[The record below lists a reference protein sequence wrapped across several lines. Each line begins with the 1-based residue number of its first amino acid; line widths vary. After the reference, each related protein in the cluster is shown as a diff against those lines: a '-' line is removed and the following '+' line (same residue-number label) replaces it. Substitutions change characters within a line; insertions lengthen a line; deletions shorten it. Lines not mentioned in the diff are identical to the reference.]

1 MDDDKQDK
9 AGIPRGGD
17 TAKRPPPTIELTASD
32 VSDSAPASD
41 AAASGAA
48 DTAAPESEATASD
61 HTGPS
66 PATEPSPAAKTP
78 SRASSIFVSAL
89 TGAVAAAL
97 VIGVAKLADWPGTP
111 VEKPPV
117 DAVSKSDVDV
127 LGARIAKI
135 ETDAA
140 KPVPAPRPV
149 ADPTIVTRLDAVEK
163 SLTSLRN
170 DVVAAR
176 GQSEKVVAAL
186 NEIKS
191 APPQAVIA
199 QSTPAGDTSAL
210 EERLGKIERATAALS
225 AAAAAPPPAP
235 PAPLEDPNVRRMAAA
250 TALDSAVRQG
260 EPYAA
265 ALAAARSSGGETD
278 ALKPLDAFAATGIP
292 NAGALSRELL
302 TLLPKLAPKPET
314 AAAPSGIVERLQQ
327 SAAKLVRIQ
336 RTDAAASGNAA
347 ILARVMSA
355 AQRDD
360 VAEAKRELMQ
370 LPAPDRAPAQAW
382 IAKADAREAALA
394 ASRQFASD
402 TMSALSK
409 PAR

>member
-1 MDDDKQDK
+1 M
-9 AGIPRGGD
+9 
-17 TAKRPPPTIELTASD
+17 
-32 VSDSAPASD
+32 
-41 AAASGAA
+41 
-48 DTAAPESEATASD
+48 
-61 HTGPS
+61 
-66 PATEPSPAAKTP
+66 
-78 SRASSIFVSAL
+78 
-89 TGAVAAAL
+89 
-97 VIGVAKLADWPGTP
+97 
-111 VEKPPV
+111 
-117 DAVSKSDVDV
+117 
-127 LGARIAKI
+127 
-135 ETDAA
+135 
-140 KPVPAPRPV
+140 
-149 ADPTIVTRLDAVEK
+149 EK

>member
-9 AGIPRGGD
+9 AGIQPSSD
-17 TAKRPPPTIELTASD
+17 AAKRPPPTIELTASN

-41 AAASGAA
+41 AAAPDAA
-48 DTAAPESEATASD
+48 ASDAPPSETSASD
-61 HTGPS
+61 H
-66 PATEPSPAAKTP
+66 AEPSPAAKAP
-78 SRASSIFVSAL
+78 SRTSSILISAL
-89 TGAVAAAL
+89 TGAAAAAL
-97 VIGVAKLADWPGTP
+97 VLGAAKLAGWPGTP
-111 VEKPPV
+111 AQPVADVASKNDV
-117 DAVSKSDVDV
+117 DA
-127 LGARIAKI
+127 LGVRIAKI
-135 ETDAA
+135 EIDAA
-140 KPVPAPRPV
+140 KPVPTPRPV
-149 ADPTIVTRLDAVEK
+149 ADPAAVTRLDAVEK

-170 DVVAAR
+170 DVAAAR
-176 GQSEKVVAAL
+176 GQGEKVAAAL

-191 APPQAVIA
+191 APPQAAIA
-199 QSTPAGDTSAL
+199 QSAPAVDTSAL

-235 PAPLEDPNVRRMAAA
+235 QAPLEDPNVRRMASA

-265 ALAAARSSGGETD
+265 ALAAARSAGGDTD
-278 ALKPLDAFAATGIP
+278 GLKPLDAFAATGVP
-292 NAGALSRELL
+292 TAGALSRELL
-302 TLLPKLAPKPET
+302 TLLPKLAPKPE
-314 AAAPSGIVERLQQ
+314 AQPAPSGMVERLQQ

-347 ILARVMSA
+347 IFARVTSA

-370 LPAPDRAPAQAW
+370 LPASDRVPVQAW
-382 IAKADAREAALA
+382 IAKMDAREAALA

-402 TMSALSK
+402 TMAALSK

>member
-1 MDDDKQDK
+1 M
-9 AGIPRGGD
+9 
-17 TAKRPPPTIELTASD
+17 
-32 VSDSAPASD
+32 
-41 AAASGAA
+41 
-48 DTAAPESEATASD
+48 
-61 HTGPS
+61 
-66 PATEPSPAAKTP
+66 
-78 SRASSIFVSAL
+78 
-89 TGAVAAAL
+89 AAAL
-97 VIGVAKLADWPGTP
+97 VLGAAKLAGWPGVP
-111 VEKPPV
+111 AQPAAV
-117 DAVSKSDVDV
+117 DVVGKSDFDA
-127 LGARIAKI
+127 LGVRIAKI
-135 ETDAA
+135 ETEAA
-140 KPVPAPRPV
+140 KPVAAPRPV
-149 ADPTIVTRLDAVEK
+149 ADPAIVTRLDAVEK

-170 DVVAAR
+170 DVAAAR
-176 GQSEKVVAAL
+176 GQGEKVVAAL

-191 APPQAVIA
+191 APPQPVMS
-199 QSTPAGDTSAL
+199 QSAPAGDTSAL

-265 ALAAARSSGGETD
+265 ALAAARSANGETEV
-278 ALKPLDAFAATGIP
+278 LKPLDAFAATGVP
-292 NAGALSRELL
+292 NAGTLSRELL
-302 TLLPKLAPKPET
+302 TLLPKLAPKTET

-347 ILARVMSA
+347 ILARVTAA

-360 VAEAKRELMQ
+360 VAEAKRELGQ
-370 LPAPDRAPAQAW
+370 LPAPDRAAAQAW

-402 TMSALSK
+402 TMAALSK

>member
-1 MDDDKQDK
+1 MDDEKQDK
-9 AGIPRGGD
+9 AGTSQSSD
-17 TAKRPPPTIELTASD
+17 TAKRPPPTIELTASE
-32 VSDSAPASD
+32 VSDSTPASEG
-41 AAASGAA
+41 AASGA
-48 DTAAPESEATASD
+48 TESEASASD
-61 HTGPS
+61 HP
-66 PATEPSPAAKTP
+66 EPSLASSPP
-78 SRASSIFVSAL
+78 LSRASSVFVSAL

-97 VIGVAKLADWPGTP
+97 VLGAAKLAGWPGVP
-111 VEKPPV
+111 AQPAAV
-117 DAVSKSDVDV
+117 DVVGKSDFDA
-127 LGARIAKI
+127 LGVRIAKI
-135 ETDAA
+135 ETEAA
-140 KPVPAPRPV
+140 KPVAAPRPV
-149 ADPTIVTRLDAVEK
+149 ADPAIVTRLDAVEK

-170 DVVAAR
+170 DVAAAR
-176 GQSEKVVAAL
+176 GQGEQVVAAL

-191 APPQAVIA
+191 APPQPVMS
-199 QSTPAGDTSAL
+199 QSAPAGDTSAL

-265 ALAAARSSGGETD
+265 ALAAARSANGETEV
-278 ALKPLDAFAATGIP
+278 LKPLDAFAATGVP
-292 NAGALSRELL
+292 NAGTLSRELL
-302 TLLPKLAPKPET
+302 TLLPKLAPKTET

-347 ILARVMSA
+347 ILARVTAA

-360 VAEAKRELMQ
+360 VAEAKRELGQ
-370 LPAPDRAPAQAW
+370 LPAPDRAAAQAW

-402 TMSALSK
+402 TMAALSK

>member
-9 AGIPRGGD
+9 AGIPQGGD
-17 TAKRPPPTIELTASD
+17 TAKRPPPTIELTASK

-41 AAASGAA
+41 GAPSGAA
-48 DTAAPESEATASD
+48 DPAESEASASD
-61 HTGPS
+61 HT
-66 PATEPSPAAKTP
+66 EPSPESPSPSPP

-97 VIGVAKLADWPGTP
+97 VLGAANLAGWPGAP
-111 VEKPPV
+111 QPMV
-117 DAVSKSDVDV
+117 DVVGKSDVDA
-127 LGARIAKI
+127 LGSRIAKI
-135 ETDAA
+135 ESDAA
-140 KPVPAPRPV
+140 KPAPAPR
-149 ADPTIVTRLDAVEK
+149 ADPAIVTRLDAVEK

-170 DVVAAR
+170 DVAAAR
-176 GQSEKVVAAL
+176 GQGEKVVAAL

-191 APPQAVIA
+191 ASPQAVPA
-199 QSTPAGDTSAL
+199 QSTPAVDTSAI
-210 EERLGKIERATAALS
+210 EERLGKIERATAVLS

-235 PAPLEDPNVRRMAAA
+235 QAPLEDPNVRRMAAA

-265 ALAAARSSGGETD
+265 ALAAARSASGETD
-278 ALKPLDAFAATGIP
+278 VLKPLDAFAATGIP

-302 TLLPKLAPKPET
+302 TLLPKLAPKPDDKP
-314 AAAPSGIVERLQQ
+314 APSGIVERLQQ

-347 ILARVMSA
+347 ILARVTSA

-370 LPAPDRAPAQAW
+370 LPASDRAPAQAW
-382 IAKADAREAALA
+382 ITKADAREAALA

-402 TMSALSK
+402 TMAALSK

>member
-9 AGIPRGGD
+9 AGIQPSSD
-17 TAKRPPPTIELTASD
+17 AAKRPPPTIELTASN

-61 HTGPS
+61 HTEAP
-66 PATEPSPAAKTP
+66 PATEPSLAAKTP

-111 VEKPPV
+111 VQKPP
-117 DAVSKSDVDV
+117 DAVSKNDVDA
-127 LGARIAKI
+127 LGTRIAKI

-149 ADPTIVTRLDAVEK
+149 ADPAIVTRLDAVEK

-170 DVVAAR
+170 DVAAAR

-191 APPQAVIA
+191 APPRAVIS
-199 QSTPAGDTSAL
+199 QSAPAGDTSAL

-225 AAAAAPPPAP
+225 AAAAAPLPVPPP
-235 PAPLEDPNVRRMAAA
+235 PLEDPNVRRMASA

-265 ALAAARSSGGETD
+265 ALTAARSAGGD
-278 ALKPLDAFAATGIP
+278 ADVLKPLDAFAATGVP
-292 NAGALSRELL
+292 TAGALSRELL
-302 TLLPKLAPKPET
+302 TLLPKLTPKPE
-314 AAAPSGIVERLQQ
+314 AQPAPSGMVERLQQ
-327 SAAKLVRIQ
+327 SAAKLVRVQ

-347 ILARVMSA
+347 ILARITSA

-370 LPAPDRAPAQAW
+370 LPASDRVPVQAW
-382 IAKADAREAALA
+382 IAKMDAREAALA
-394 ASRQFASD
+394 ASRQFAAD
-402 TMSALSK
+402 TMAALSK

>member
-9 AGIPRGGD
+9 AGIPQGGD
-17 TAKRPPPTIELTASD
+17 TAKRPPPTIELTASK

-41 AAASGAA
+41 GAPSGAA
-48 DTAAPESEATASD
+48 DEAPEAQASASD
-61 HTGPS
+61 HP
-66 PATEPSPAAKTP
+66 EPSPAAKAP
-78 SRASSIFVSAL
+78 SRASSIFISAL

-97 VIGVAKLADWPGTP
+97 VLGAAKLAGWPEAP
-111 VEKPPV
+111 VPPAAV
-117 DAVSKSDVDV
+117 DVVGKSDVDA
-127 LGARIAKI
+127 LGSRIAKI
-135 ETDAA
+135 ESDAA
-140 KPVPAPRPV
+140 KPAPAPR
-149 ADPTIVTRLDAVEK
+149 ADPAIVTRLDAVEK

-170 DVVAAR
+170 DVAAAR

-191 APPQAVIA
+191 ASPQAVTA
-199 QSTPAGDTSAL
+199 QSTPAVDTSAI
-210 EERLGKIERATAALS
+210 EERLGKIERATAVLS

-235 PAPLEDPNVRRMAAA
+235 QAPLEDPNVRRMAAA

-265 ALAAARSSGGETD
+265 ALAAARSASGETD
-278 ALKPLDAFAATGIP
+278 VLKPLDAFAATGIP

-302 TLLPKLAPKPET
+302 TLLPKLAPKTEP

-336 RTDAAASGNAA
+336 RTDAAASGSAA
-347 ILARVMSA
+347 ILARVTSA

-370 LPAPDRAPAQAW
+370 LPASDRAPAQAW
-382 IAKADAREAALA
+382 ITKADAREAALA

-402 TMSALSK
+402 TMAALSK

>member
-9 AGIPRGGD
+9 AGIQPSSNA
-17 TAKRPPPTIELTASD
+17 AKRPPPTIELTASN
-32 VSDSAPASD
+32 VSDSAPTSD
-41 AAASGAA
+41 AAAPDAA
-48 DTAAPESEATASD
+48 VSDAPPSEASASD
-61 HTGPS
+61 H
-66 PATEPSPAAKTP
+66 AEPSPAAKAPT
-78 SRASSIFVSAL
+78 RTSSILVSAL
-89 TGAVAAAL
+89 TGAAAAAL
-97 VIGVAKLADWPGTP
+97 VLGVAKSSGWLDAP
-111 VEKPPV
+111 VQKPP
-117 DAVSKSDVDV
+117 DAVSKNDVDA
-127 LGARIAKI
+127 LGTRIAKI

-149 ADPTIVTRLDAVEK
+149 ADPAIVTRLDAVEK

-170 DVVAAR
+170 DVAAAR

-191 APPQAVIA
+191 APPQAVIS
-199 QSTPAGDTSAL
+199 QSAPAGDTSAL

-225 AAAAAPPPAP
+225 AAAAAPP
-235 PAPLEDPNVRRMAAA
+235 APLEDPNVRRMASA

-265 ALAAARSSGGETD
+265 TLTAARSAGGDTD
-278 ALKPLDAFAATGIP
+278 VLKPLDAFAATGVP
-292 NAGALSRELL
+292 TAGALSRELL
-302 TLLPKLAPKPET
+302 TLLPKLTPKPE
-314 AAAPSGIVERLQQ
+314 AQPAPSGMVERLQQ
-327 SAAKLVRIQ
+327 SAAKLVRVQ

-347 ILARVMSA
+347 ILARITSA

-370 LPAPDRAPAQAW
+370 LPASDRVPVQAW
-382 IAKADAREAALA
+382 IAKMDAREAALA
-394 ASRQFASD
+394 ASRQFAAD
-402 TMSALSK
+402 TMAALSK

>member
-9 AGIPRGGD
+9 AGIPPGGD
-17 TAKRPPPTIELTASD
+17 AAKRPPPTIELTASN

-41 AAASGAA
+41 AAAPDAA
-48 DTAAPESEATASD
+48 ASDAPQSEAPASD
-61 HTGPS
+61 H
-66 PATEPSPAAKTP
+66 AEPSPAAKVP
-78 SRASSIFVSAL
+78 SRTSSILVSAL
-89 TGAVAAAL
+89 TGAAAAAL
-97 VIGVAKLADWPGTP
+97 VLGVAKSSGWLDAP
-111 VEKPPV
+111 VQKPP
-117 DAVSKSDVDV
+117 DAVSKNDVDA
-127 LGARIAKI
+127 LGTRIAKI

-149 ADPTIVTRLDAVEK
+149 ADPAIVTRLDAVEK

-170 DVVAAR
+170 DVAAAR
-176 GQSEKVVAAL
+176 GHGEKVVAAL

-191 APPQAVIA
+191 APPQAVIS
-199 QSTPAGDTSAL
+199 QSAPAGDTSAL

-235 PAPLEDPNVRRMAAA
+235 PAPLEDPNVRRMATA

-265 ALAAARSSGGETD
+265 TLTAARSAGGDTD
-278 ALKPLDAFAATGIP
+278 VLKPLDAFAATGVP
-292 NAGALSRELL
+292 TAGALSRELL
-302 TLLPKLAPKPET
+302 TLLPKLTPKPE
-314 AAAPSGIVERLQQ
+314 AQPAPSGIVERLQQ
-327 SAAKLVRIQ
+327 SAAKLVRVQ

-347 ILARVMSA
+347 ILARITSA

-370 LPAPDRAPAQAW
+370 LPASDRAPVQAW
-382 IAKADAREAALA
+382 IAKMDAREAALA
-394 ASRQFASD
+394 ASRQFAAD
-402 TMSALSK
+402 TMAALSK
-409 PAR
+409 SAR

>member
-9 AGIPRGGD
+9 AGIPSGGD
-17 TAKRPPPTIELTASD
+17 AAKRPPPTIELTASE

-41 AAASGAA
+41 GAASGASE
-48 DTAAPESEATASD
+48 TSESEASAPD
-61 HTGPS
+61 H
-66 PATEPSPAAKTP
+66 AEPSPAAKAP

-97 VIGVAKLADWPGTP
+97 VLGVAKFADWPGAPAQP
-111 VEKPPV
+111 VADV
-117 DAVSKSDVDV
+117 VARSDVDA

-140 KPVPAPRPV
+140 KPAPAPRPV
-149 ADPTIVTRLDAVEK
+149 ADPAIATRLDALEK
-163 SLTSLRN
+163 SLTSLRS
-170 DVVAAR
+170 DVTAAR
-176 GQSEKVVAAL
+176 AQSEKVVAAL

-191 APPQAVIA
+191 ASPQAVMS
-199 QSTPAGDTSAL
+199 QSAAAADTSAL
-210 EERLGKIERATAALS
+210 EQRLDKIERATAALS

-265 ALAAARSSGGETD
+265 ALAAARSAGGETD
-278 ALKPLDAFAATGIP
+278 TLKPLDAFAASGVP
-292 NAGALSRELL
+292 SAGVLSRELL
-302 TLLPKLAPKPET
+302 TLLPKLAPKTEPI
-314 AAAPSGIVERLQQ
+314 AAPSGIVERLQQ

-336 RTDAAASGNAA
+336 RTDAAVSGNAA
-347 ILARVMSA
+347 ILARVTSA

-360 VAEAKRELMQ
+360 VVEAKRELMQ
-370 LPAPDRAPAQAW
+370 LPASDRAPVQTW

-402 TMSALSK
+402 TMAALSK

>member
-1 MDDDKQDK
+1 MDDEKQDK
-9 AGIPRGGD
+9 AGTSQSSD
-17 TAKRPPPTIELTASD
+17 TAKRPPPTIELTASE
-32 VSDSAPASD
+32 VSDSTPASEG
-41 AAASGAA
+41 AASGA
-48 DTAAPESEATASD
+48 TESEASASD
-61 HTGPS
+61 HP
-66 PATEPSPAAKTP
+66 EPSPASSHPP
-78 SRASSIFVSAL
+78 SRASSVFVSAL

-97 VIGVAKLADWPGTP
+97 VLGAAKLAGWPGAP
-111 VEKPPV
+111 QPMVDVAGKNDV
-117 DAVSKSDVDV
+117 DA

-140 KPVPAPRPV
+140 KPVAAPRPV
-149 ADPTIVTRLDAVEK
+149 ADPAIVTRLDAVEK

-170 DVVAAR
+170 DVAAAR
-176 GQSEKVVAAL
+176 GQGEKVVAAL

-191 APPQAVIA
+191 APPQPVMS
-199 QSTPAGDTSAL
+199 QSAPAGDTSAL

-250 TALDSAVRQG
+250 TALDFAVRQG

-265 ALAAARSSGGETD
+265 ALAAARSSSGETD
-278 ALKPLDAFAATGIP
+278 VFKPLDAFAATGVP
-292 NAGALSRELL
+292 NAGTLSRELL
-302 TLLPKLAPKPET
+302 TLLPKLAPKTET

-347 ILARVMSA
+347 ILARVTAA

-360 VAEAKRELMQ
+360 VAEAKRELGQ
-370 LPAPDRAPAQAW
+370 LPAPDRAAAQAW

-402 TMSALSK
+402 TMAALSK